1 MPLEQSGTDPQV
13 KNALATAWKHE
24 KSVSARTEMVTLISG
39 GGESAG
45 RRRRATFA
53 GPARPATESVDE
65 AFRHAL
71 QKAARDSE
79 ARVRVA
85 AIRGLAAL
93 KHDARSEAIL
103 RAAWSN
109 PREAYGACTTA
120 LNIGELEGQRC

>member
-65 AFRHAL
+65 AFRHL
-71 QKAARDSE
+71 RG
-79 ARVRVA
+79 
-85 AIRGLAAL
+85 RGLDL
-93 KHDARSEAIL
+93 EAPTVAHYGMKQLFL
-103 RAAWSN
+103 RDPDGYAICFQWRASQ
-109 PREAYGACTTA
+109 G
-120 LNIGELEGQRC
+120 